1 MKRLRAVLLVTA
13 AAAIGSWAQLA
24 VKAGLIQYADDD
36 LQLNGQL
43 VTDTKLLA
51 GTRVAAG
58 QQLRTMNGRAEL
70 VLQPR
75 NYLRLAPNTSVR
87 MISDQLAS
95 VKAEITGVVMLD
107 TGSDGGVELTCGQS
121 MVTIATRG
129 MYRLNCGAVQQL
141 RVYRGRAEVLSGA
154 AHRRLGGREAI
165 TLGPAGQTSK
175 LDRKDFDES
184 KLKPHRKMPDTDFGN
199 RTITDSNDIGRILY
213 GPWQL

>member
-70 VLQPR
+70 VLQPW
-75 NYLRLAPNTSVR
+75 NHLRLAPNTSVR
-87 MISDQLAS
+87 MMSDDWR
-95 VKAEITGVVMLD
+95 E
-107 TGSDGGVELTCGQS
+107 
-121 MVTIATRG
+121 
-129 MYRLNCGAVQQL
+129 Y
-141 RVYRGRAEVLSGA
+141 GR
-154 AHRRLGGREAI
+154 
-165 TLGPAGQTSK
+165 K
-175 LDRKDFDES
+175 
-184 KLKPHRKMPDTDFGN
+184 
-199 RTITDSNDIGRILY
+199 
-213 GPWQL
+213 